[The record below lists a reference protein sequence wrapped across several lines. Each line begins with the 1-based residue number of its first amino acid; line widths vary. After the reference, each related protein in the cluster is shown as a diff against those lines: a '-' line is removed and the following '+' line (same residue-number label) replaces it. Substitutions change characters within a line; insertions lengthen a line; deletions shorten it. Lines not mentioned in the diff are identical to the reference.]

1 MIHSALY
8 KFILI
13 LTLYDMKS
21 PFLPM
26 LLFLSIFTLQSHPQ
40 TQVKIGK
47 STETVYPLTPN
58 NTSDFDDL
66 IPLEA
71 LLKDRK
77 VVGMGEATHG
87 TKEFFNMKSKMFKF
101 LVTHCGYRIFTIEAT
116 YGGTLK
122 VNDYILY
129 GKGDVLSAMRGM
141 GYWTW
146 DTEEVKDLIEWM
158 KTHNTGK
165 PENEKLKFYGF
176 DPQSYKGPAI
186 ALADYVGE
194 FDKQNLDEFVK
205 GLSILT
211 DSSDLFFENPKY
223 VNTSYHGNEQ
233 VAEISSFIQKWFA
246 EKENPYKSASGKT
259 KYDLA
264 HFNLLVLQ
272 QALLLKKSSEENYG
286 FLRDSCMAQNLRWIY
301 ELEQAKM
308 FAWAH
313 NGHICKSLNSFEKDR
328 VCMGIFLDSIFG
340 SAYYTIGFVF
350 NKGNFQAFSWE
361 TKKMQVF
368 TLPEYRKNT
377 LSNALALAGPE
388 AFFIDLTT
396 TNNKLFSTKGNV
408 YYIGGGFRPAI
419 WERYSKPIIAKK
431 QFDGL
436 IFINTTTSAVPI
448 DRKPVK

>member
-1 MIHSALY
+1 MKYILL
-8 KFILI
+8 ILI
-13 LTLYDMKS
+13 LS
-21 PFLPM
+21 
-26 LLFLSIFTLQSHPQ
+26 LLTLQSHPQ

-47 STETVYPLTPN
+47 SFETIYPLTPN
-58 NTSDFDDL
+58 QTNDLDEL

-71 LLKDRK
+71 LLKERK

-87 TKEFFNMKSKMFKF
+87 TKEFFNMKAKMFKF

-122 VNDYILY
+122 VNDYVLY
-129 GKGDVLSAMRGM
+129 GKGNVLDAMRGM

-158 KTHNTGK
+158 KTYNTGK

-186 ALADYVGE
+186 ALADYIGE
-194 FDKQNLDEFVK
+194 FDKQSLDEFLK
-205 GLSILT
+205 GLSVLT

-223 VNTSYHGNEQ
+223 VNSSYHGNEQ
-233 VAEISSFIQKWFA
+233 VAGIIFFLQNWFS
-246 EKENPYKSASGKT
+246 EKGNLYKSASGKI
-259 KYDLA
+259 KYEIA
-264 HFNLLVLQ
+264 CHNLVVLK

-286 FLRDSCMAQNLRWIY
+286 FLRDSCMAENLRWIY

-313 NGHICKSLNSFEKDR
+313 NGHICKSLNLFETER
-328 VCMGIFLDSIFG
+328 VCMGMFLDTIFG

-350 NKGNFQAFSWE
+350 NKGSFQAFSSE
-361 TKKMQVF
+361 TRKMQVF
-368 TLPEYRKNT
+368 TLPENRKNT
-377 LSNALALAGPE
+377 LSSALALAGPD
-388 AFFIDLTT
+388 AFFIDLTAT
-396 TNNKLFSTKGNV
+396 INKLFSTKGNV
-408 YYIGGGFRPAI
+408 YYIGGGFIQAL

-436 IFINTTTSAVPI
+436 VFVNTTTSAIPI
-448 DRKPVK
+448 KRKPSK

>member
-1 MIHSALY
+1 MKYILL
-8 KFILI
+8 ILI
-13 LTLYDMKS
+13 LS
-21 PFLPM
+21 
-26 LLFLSIFTLQSHPQ
+26 LLTLQSHPQ
-40 TQVKIGK
+40 TKVKIGK
-47 STETVYPLTPN
+47 SVETVYPITPN
-58 NTSDFDDL
+58 KTNDL
-66 IPLEA
+66 DELLPLEA

-87 TKEFFNMKSKMFKF
+87 TKEFFNMKAKMFKF

-122 VNDYILY
+122 VNDYILH
-129 GKGDVLSAMRGM
+129 GKGEVLSAMKGM
-141 GYWTW
+141 EFWTW
-146 DTEEVKDLIEWM
+146 DTEEVRDLIEWM
-158 KTHNTGK
+158 KTYNTGK

-186 ALADYVGE
+186 ALAGYIEE
-194 FDKQNLDEFVK
+194 FDKQNLDTFLK

-223 VNTSYHGNEQ
+223 INPSYHGNEQ
-233 VAEISSFIQKWFA
+233 AGGIISFIEKWFI
-246 EKENPYKSASGKT
+246 EKENLYISASGKT
-259 KYDLA
+259 RYEIA
-264 HFNLLVLQ
+264 TQNIVVLK

-301 ELEQAKM
+301 ELEHSKI
-308 FAWAH
+308 FVWAH

-340 SAYYTIGFVF
+340 SSYYTIGFVF
-350 NKGNFQAFSWE
+350 NKGSFQAFSWE
-361 TKKMQVF
+361 TRKMQVF

-377 LSNALALAGPE
+377 LSNALALAGPD

-408 YYIGGGFRPAI
+408 YYIGGGFI
-419 WERYSKPIIAKK
+419 QTLWERYSKPVIAKK

-436 IFINTTTSAVPI
+436 IFINTTTSALPI
-448 DRKPVK
+448 NRKVVK